1 MLWKEYR
8 LTRTRTATA
17 ADENGQ
23 RRVLE
28 LLDGC
33 VLIELDG
40 APAQIVKVPF
50 EQALTLASQLTRGSA
65 PLAKA
70 QSATPFW
77 LRVFFAIFGGGS

>member
-28 LLDGC
+28 LLDGR

-50 EQALTLASQLTRGSA
+50 ERALTLASQLTRRSA
-65 PLAKA
+65 
-70 QSATPFW
+70 ATPLW
-77 LRVFFAIFGGGS
+77 LRVFFALFGGGS